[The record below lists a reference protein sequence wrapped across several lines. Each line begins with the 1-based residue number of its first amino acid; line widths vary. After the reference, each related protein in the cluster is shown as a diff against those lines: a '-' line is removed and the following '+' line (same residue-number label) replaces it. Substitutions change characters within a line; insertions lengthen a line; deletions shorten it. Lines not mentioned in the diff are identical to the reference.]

1 MDISELQ
8 IKINKNQAVGDLKA
22 VESQLD
28 KTGKAADSLIDTLKN
43 IGLTVGFG
51 KLVKDSLQLNNQ
63 FSSLSNKFQSIFKGG
78 IDTKVFSNLK
88 NELSLSDSALKNIL
102 ATTGQFAKGLGQSS
116 QFVKNFS
123 VDLTKAAADYA
134 AYQGK
139 TSAADANEYARKFA
153 KATLGEVGELKEIG
167 IIVDTTSAQFQ
178 KAVKTFQ
185 ETTGATEA
193 QAKQMEILK
202 QIIEQT
208 QVASDSASKNMYDG
222 WTQLNKLFDQFKEIL
237 GEVGS
242 IFSSVFGPLLH
253 TLNAILEIP
262 FVKSTLAWGIAVGS
276 VSVGYISLMSV
287 LHKIAAISA
296 AQYTSSSKILN
307 DTKLIT
313 GFSREWNNEVQ
324 KVREAYDRISIVA
337 RKTAGIK
344 RSSFNNMTGPEKK
357 MFTQTLQVQA
367 PSLFQELTHVQDGF
381 KNLKERIAASGLTI
395 DEITSL
401 NLPDLNQSM
410 LQWIET
416 EENAKKTLQGVS
428 QTAGKNSGMFVSLG
442 ATLQSINSKI
452 PNIVGGLG
460 SFFRS
465 LKSIFS
471 GGLPALL
478 TGLKTGFKA
487 ILAPALAIIGKL
499 AAIAGVFIIVHDLI
513 KGIVNLF
520 SGKNFQSGS
529 LSASIAEYIMARTE
543 LAKTNKE
550 RAEWI
555 GKVSTDFKK
564 LNNNIKTLEKKIKDV
579 NFEKQLSTLPLQK
592 RLIVLNTQLKNTK
605 SLDSFSIKIKELK
618 KQLEENIATSN
629 SLFAI
634 PDADKRKTAMAAA
647 EEQRAKIEA
656 EIGRVSQEYNEV
668 LNKRT
673 SLEQQIKST
682 EEEIAKRREKTI
694 QLNIEYAKSLD
705 KLKVQFNSALK
716 DFAYGF
722 KDGQFGN
729 FTEDKAQLDRIKR
742 LQELQNRLKLFE
754 NVNNLQSYKLQEE
767 TSQEIFKL
775 TQEKAKYELDALWK
789 QREAAIQNVKIMND
803 IIKEASSFRQTS
815 QTAVE
820 ASSIQAIALQSRKM
834 DSFTGKELAPIINEQ
849 KQVKEINRQILDK
862 QGKAVS
868 ALDKVNQSLI
878 KVAQKIGGA
887 SGATNVNI
895 QAINPL

>member
-1 MDISELQ
+1 
-8 IKINKNQAVGDLKA
+8 
-22 VESQLD
+22 
-28 KTGKAADSLIDTLKN
+28 LKN

-78 IDTKVFSNLK
+78 IDTKVFSDLK

-102 ATTGQFAKGLGQSS
+102 ATTGQFARGLGQSS
-116 QFVKNFS
+116 QFVQNFS
-123 VDLTKAAADYA
+123 TNLTKAAADYA

-139 TSAADANEYARKFA
+139 TSAADANDYARKFA

-208 QVASDSASKNMYDG
+208 QVASGSASKNMYDG

-237 GEVGS
+237 GDVGS

-262 FVKSTLAWGIAVGS
+262 FVKSTLAWGVAVGS

-287 LHKIAAISA
+287 LRKITAISG
-296 AQYTSSSKILN
+296 AQYVLSSKILN
-307 DTKLIT
+307 DSKLIT

-324 KVREAYDRISIVA
+324 KVRKEYERISIVA
-337 RKTAGIK
+337 RKTAGVK
-344 RSSFNNMTGPEKK
+344 GKNFMNMNGPEKQF
-357 MFTQTLQVQA
+357 FTQTLQVEA
-367 PSLFQELTHVQDGF
+367 PGLYKELLQVQDGF

-395 DEITSL
+395 AEITSL
-401 NLPDLNQSM
+401 QLPDLNQSM
-410 LQWIET
+410 LQWIKT
-416 EENAKKTLQGVS
+416 EEDAKEAVFGVS
-428 QTAGKNSGMFVSLG
+428 KITEKTSGLFASLG
-442 ATLQSINSKI
+442 ARLQSFK
-452 PNIVGGLG
+452 
-460 SFFRS
+460 SFFS
-465 LKSIFS
+465 GGFPAILEKTKSEFSTFGKKLKSELSTAFTALGTALKSILS
-471 GGLPALL
+471 SAV
-478 TGLKTGFKA
+478 A
-487 ILAPALAIIGKL
+487 VAGKL
-499 AAIAGVFIIVHDLI
+499 AVFIVFHDLI
-513 KGIVNLF
+513 KGIINLF
-520 SGKNFQSGS
+520 SGKKFQEGS
-529 LSASIAEYIMARTE
+529 ITKNIAEWIAANEEFGRI
-543 LAKTNKE
+543 NKE
-550 RAEWI
+550 RSEWI
-555 GKVSTDFKK
+555 GKVTTDFKK
-564 LNNNIKTLEKKIKDV
+564 LNNNIKDLEKKIKEV

-592 RLIVLNTQLKNTK
+592 RLIALNNQLKNTK
-605 SLDSFSIKIKELK
+605 PLYSFSIKIKELK
-618 KQLEENIATSN
+618 KQLEENIDVSN
-629 SLFAI
+629 NLFSI
-634 PDADKRKTAMAAA
+634 TDEKKRKTALAAA

-682 EEEIAKRREKTI
+682 EDEIAKRREKTI

-729 FTEDKAQLDRIKR
+729 FTEDKAQLERINR
-742 LQELQNRLKLFE
+742 IQELQNRLKLFE

-789 QREAAIQNVKIMND
+789 QREAAIQNVKIMSD
-803 IIKEASSFRQTS
+803 IIKEASAFRQTS

-887 SGATNVNI
+887 SGATNV